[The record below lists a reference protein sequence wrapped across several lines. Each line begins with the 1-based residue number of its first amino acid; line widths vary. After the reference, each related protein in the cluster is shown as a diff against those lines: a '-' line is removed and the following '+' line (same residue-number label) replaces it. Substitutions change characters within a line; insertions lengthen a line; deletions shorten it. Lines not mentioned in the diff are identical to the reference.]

1 MASPVARRALF
12 LAGLAA
18 VGVTLFVIGLI
29 GAWSSDE
36 KRSRVERPLRTGIF
50 DPVTFLVGDGLA
62 FSRVRATGATFARII
77 IPWRAVAPSI
87 EPRRWN
93 PQSPTDPHYSWGQVD
108 KAVKGATRAGL
119 RPVLVLMDA
128 PQWATA
134 DPGCSKAKFCV
145 PDPRDYGRFARAISL
160 RYSGQLAGL
169 PPVRYWQAWNEPNLR
184 FFLFPQ
190 RRHGRFVSP
199 DLYREILN
207 ALSAAVKRVA
217 ADNLVIAGS
226 LTPFADPGDSMAP
239 LDFMRRMLCMTGRR
253 HLRTVSSC
261 AARSR
266 FDIWAANPYTGG
278 SPTIET
284 LAPDDVSISDLPRM
298 RRILMAA
305 ERAGNID
312 TNLRSVPFWATEF
325 SWDTNPPDPGAV
337 RWRLHSRWTAEALY
351 QMWRAG
357 ITAVFWFQL
366 RDEAL
371 KDLPNRDTFQSGLYL
386 RGSSLA
392 SDRPKRSLRAFRF
405 PFVAFRRPAGIYVWG
420 RTPESTGGPVSVQIR
435 GVSGWEKL
443 AVLRANRFG
452 IFERLIRTPRRR
464 DALRASVDGTTSL
477 PFSLTRPP
485 IIPQPVFG

>member
-1 MASPVARRALF
+1 MANPVARRALS
-12 LAGLAA
+12 LAALAA
-18 VGVTLFVIGLI
+18 VGVALVVIGLV

-36 KRSRVERPLRTGIF
+36 SRSRVERPLRTGVF
-50 DPVTFLVGDGLA
+50 DPGTFLEGEPLA
-62 FSRVRATGATFARII
+62 FSRVRAAGATFARII
-77 IPWRAVAPSI
+77 VPWPAVAPSI

-93 PQSPTDPHYSWGQVD
+93 PQDPMDPHYSWGQVD
-108 KAVKGATRAGL
+108 TEVKGATRAGL
-119 RPVLVLMDA
+119 RPVLDLMHT
-128 PQWATA
+128 PRWAKA
-134 DPGCSKAKFCV
+134 DPGCSKGRLCV
-145 PDPRDYGRFARAISL
+145 PDPRDYGRFARAIAL
-160 RYSGQLAGL
+160 RYSGRLGGL
-169 PPVRYWQAWNEPNLR
+169 PLVRYWQAWNEPNLR
-184 FFLFPQ
+184 FFLVPQ

-217 ADNLVIAGS
+217 SDNLVIAGS

-239 LDFMRRMLCMTGRR
+239 LAFMRQMLCMTGRR

-266 FDIWAANPYTGG
+266 FDIWATNPYTGG

-284 LAPDDVSISDLPRM
+284 PAPDDVSISDLPRM
-298 RRILMAA
+298 RRILIAA

-351 QMWRAG
+351 RMWRAG
-357 ITAVFWFQL
+357 LTAVFWFQL
-366 RDEAL
+366 RDQAPSG
-371 KDLPNRDTFQSGLYL
+371 LPNRYTYQSGLYL
-386 RGSSLA
+386 RGPSLA
-392 SDRPKRSLRAFRF
+392 ADRPKRSLRAFRF

-420 RTPESTGGPVSVQIR
+420 RTPQSTGGPVSVQIR
-435 GVSGWEKL
+435 GERGWEKL

-464 DALRASVDGTTSL
+464 YALRASVDGTTSL
-477 PFSLTRPP
+477 PFSLTRPR
-485 IIPQPVFG
+485 IRLQPVFG